1 MLKSR
6 ILYSSKGNRQND
18 FYTVRGD
25 GVEKDHRRAAKYIS
39 AQLKAVGFEVH
50 HRYSKTTD
58 SAYLT
63 LENSLLGVLRI
74 SDHLSK
80 RFHLYNLVKGEKRR
94 TEITRQG
101 TQCYFAP
108 YSEVEVLIAKIKYD
122 HQQLINELGEQ
133 EYKKQKFFR
142 LPNGEKNELNIT
154 RYKSGYRDF
163 S

>member
-1 MLKSR
+1 M
-6 ILYSSKGNRQND
+6 
-18 FYTVRGD
+18 
-25 GVEKDHRRAAKYIS
+25 EKDHRRAAKYIS

-80 RFHLYNLVKGEKRR
+80 RFHQYNLVKGEKRR

-101 TQCYFAP
+101 TRCYFAP
-108 YSEVEVLIAKIKYD
+108 YSDVEVLIAKIKYD
-122 HQQLINELGEQ
+122 HQQLINELGEH

-142 LPNGEKNELNIT
+142 LPNGEKNELNIV
-154 RYKSGYRDF
+154 RYKSGYRNF